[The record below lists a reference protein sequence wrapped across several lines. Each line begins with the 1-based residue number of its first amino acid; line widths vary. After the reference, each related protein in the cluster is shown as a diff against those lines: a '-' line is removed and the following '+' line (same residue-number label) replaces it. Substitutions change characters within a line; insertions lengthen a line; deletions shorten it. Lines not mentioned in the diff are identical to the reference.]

1 MIKKLPIRLRLTILN
16 VLLLTVCCVGLT
28 IILNFSANRMADV
41 IEASPIT
48 PANPVG
54 DYVPWPTT
62 NSGTMME
69 PLTPS
74 ATSQTARKNFLNQ
87 SIFYMVAIVAFGG
100 FLTYII
106 SGKALKPLHELSIQ
120 MKNRTVHNLS
130 EQLEFPPT
138 KDEIADLTCSFNEM
152 SQKLDD
158 AFSMQKRF
166 SQSAAH
172 ELRTP
177 LTVLKTKVAVF
188 KKKEGHTPE
197 EYDRLL
203 DIIDTHTNR
212 LSDLVK
218 DLLSFMNMDEMDRDQ
233 EITLK
238 HVLEDIIQELS
249 GLADSKN
256 VSISISGTEQAIY
269 GNKMLLHRAFYN
281 LVENAIKYNVN
292 GGFVQIHLEQNREHM
307 LIVIEDTGIGIP
319 DDLKE
324 LIFEP
329 FFRVDK
335 SRSRQ
340 IGGAGLGLSIVKSII
355 DLHHGTISIASRKGG
370 GSRFIITLLHPLL

>member
-62 NSGTMME
+62 NSGPMME

-74 ATSQTARKNFLNQ
+74 TTSQTARKNFLNQ
-87 SIFYMVAIVAFGG
+87 SIFYMVAIVASGG

-130 EQLEFPPT
+130 EQLEFPPA

-370 GSRFIITLLHPLL
+370 GSRFIITLLQPLL